1 MENEIDEYFC
11 DKLIFKVFA
20 VKLSLAWVIRNL
32 YENYSFL
39 FFNIIE
45 CKKKKGMQGL
55 LRFQTTLT
63 FSVKVCSLPVSFSQ
77 DLLYIPFTC

>member
-1 MENEIDEYFC
+1 MENEIGEYFY
-11 DKLIFKVFA
+11 DKLIFKVLA
-20 VKLSLAWVIRNL
+20 VKLSLAQVIRNL
-32 YENYSFL
+32 YENYSL
-39 FFNIIE
+39 
-45 CKKKKGMQGL
+45 QGL

>member
-1 MENEIDEYFC
+1 MENEIGEYFC

-20 VKLSLAWVIRNL
+20 VKLSLDWVMRNL

-45 CKKKKGMQGL
+45 CKKEKRYAGSIKISDH
-55 LRFQTTLT
+55 FN
-63 FSVKVCSLPVSFSQ
+63 
-77 DLLYIPFTC
+77 I